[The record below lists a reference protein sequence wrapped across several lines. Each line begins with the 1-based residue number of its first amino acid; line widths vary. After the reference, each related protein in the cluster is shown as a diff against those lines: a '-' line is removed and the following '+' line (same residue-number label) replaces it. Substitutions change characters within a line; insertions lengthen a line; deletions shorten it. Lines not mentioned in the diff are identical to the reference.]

1 MRASHIGQPRGQ
13 GPLWAMV
20 RTWGVWAGA
29 DRLQMSWA
37 GARPDCGQLRRVP
50 ELPRGRAGRHHV
62 QARQERSHRTL
73 VMSVPGGTARLPR
86 AGGSPVASPRFRL
99 TGGAYF
105 QAEARGQGTGPGLTK
120 WPSWPQPGA
129 GCEFC
134 GRHGARPGPAR
145 TALHSP
151 HCRREPGAQRATRP
165 GPDVPHTAQ
174 VHVQVSSRPCVR
186 LPWV

>member
-86 AGGSPVASPRFRL
+86 AGGGPVASPRFRL

-105 QAEARGQGTGPGLTK
+105 QAEARGQGQSHCEGLERRETE
-120 WPSWPQPGA
+120 QG
-129 GCEFC
+129 E
-134 GRHGARPGPAR
+134 AR
-145 TALHSP
+145 TRGAANL
-151 HCRREPGAQRATRP
+151 RRESSFICPSEAKPIPATPG
-165 GPDVPHTAQ
+165 
-174 VHVQVSSRPCVR
+174 SSEKPKSRNVGFFT
-186 LPWV
+186 LY